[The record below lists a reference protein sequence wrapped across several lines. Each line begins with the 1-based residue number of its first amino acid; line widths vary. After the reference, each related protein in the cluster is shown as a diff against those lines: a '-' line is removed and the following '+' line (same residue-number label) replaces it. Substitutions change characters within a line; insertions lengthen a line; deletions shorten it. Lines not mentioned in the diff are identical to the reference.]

1 MDSKEEVKKKI
12 ESLREE
18 IEEHNYRYYVL
29 AEPVIS
35 DYEYDKLM
43 QELIELEKKY
53 PEFITPTS
61 PTQRVGGEP
70 TKEFPTFQHSRPMLS
85 LSNTY
90 NEAELRDFDRRVKN
104 ILGDSSYE
112 YVTELKLDGAAV
124 ALI

>member
-53 PEFITPTS
+53 PEFITATS

-70 TKEFPTFQHSRPMLS
+70 Q
-85 LSNTY
+85 
-90 NEAELRDFDRRVKN
+90 KN
-104 ILGDSSYE
+104 SQLFSIQDQC
-112 YVTELKLDGAAV
+112 
-124 ALI
+124 